1 MAKPRDDTDMLQKL
15 LDRGEEI
22 PPGTY
27 RTTRPLITRAPMKR
41 EVTVGLTTR
50 TGDDIEAPGANKRG

>member
-1 MAKPRDDTDMLQKL
+1 MTKRDDTDMLQEL

-27 RTTRPLITRAPMKR
+27 RTTRPLVPPGPPMKR
-41 EVTVGLTTR
+41 EVTVGATIR

>member
-1 MAKPRDDTDMLQKL
+1 MTKRDDTDRLQEL

-27 RTTRPLITRAPMKR
+27 RTTRPLVTRSPMKR
-41 EVTVGLTTR
+41 DVTVGTTIR
-50 TGDDIEAPGANKRG
+50 TGDEIEAPGANKRG